1 MTGTPRILMV
11 SRSLPFHG
19 IGGMEAVAWDLA
31 RAFVV
36 AGCSVT
42 VLTTKC
48 PALPGPM
55 VRDGVDILPLDVPSG
70 RYSAQW
76 WQESRAVFTE
86 RLAGRTDI
94 VLSVSAGAQAMAL
107 HRSGSMPAFVIQA
120 HGTAWGEFVS
130 KLRQKRLRAFA
141 SSVRNLVAMF
151 HDRSYRR
158 FDAMVAV
165 GEAVAADLR
174 RMPTRAIIGALSV
187 HVIANGVDPEAFAF
201 DPEARGRLRHGI
213 GLDDGARL
221 VLSASRLHAQKGV
234 AEGMAG
240 FIAAAQARPDLHMAI
255 AGDGPELARLRDLAA
270 RSDMAGRIHFVGNVP
285 RDRMRDWL
293 SAADLFLFTT
303 KRVEG
308 LPLNILEARAAGLP
322 VVASPHVLD
331 PRFGGIAADPRD
343 PQAIA
348 AAIFVALP
356 PESPNPDRPSR
367 LAEEF
372 TLAHVAR
379 QYIDLFQTLNGENPQ
394 CRKTQT

>member
-48 PALPGPM
+48 PALSGPM

-76 WQESRAVFTE
+76 WKKSSTVFMD
-86 RLAGRTDI
+86 RLEGTTDI
-94 VLSVSAGAQAMAL
+94 VLSISAGARTMAL
-107 HRSGSMPAFVIQA
+107 RRSGPNPAFIMQA

-130 KLRQKRLRAFA
+130 KLRQRRFRALA
-141 SSVRNLVAMF
+141 SSIRNLVAMF
-151 HDRSYRR
+151 QDLSYRR

-165 GEAVAADLR
+165 GEAVAADLG
-174 RMPTRAIIGALSV
+174 RMPTRAIIGDLPV
-187 HVIANGVDPEAFAF
+187 HLIPNGVDPAGFAF
-201 DPEARGRLRHGI
+201 DPDARAHLRQRL
-213 GLDDGARL
+213 GLDDGVRL
-221 VLSASRLHAQKGV
+221 VLSASRLHPQKGV

-240 FIAAAQARPDLHMAI
+240 FITAASVQPGLHMVI
-255 AGDGPELARLRDLAA
+255 AGDGPDLARLRDRAA
-270 RSDMAGRIHFVGNVP
+270 RSDMAGRIHFVGHVP

-348 AAIFVALP
+348 AAILAALP
-356 PESPNPDRPSR
+356 LAPPGQTRPSR

-372 TLAHVAR
+372 TLSHAAR
-379 QYIDLFQTLNGENPQ
+379 QYLDLFETLSGEPLQ
-394 CRKTQT
+394 DRKTLT

>member
-11 SRSLPFHG
+11 TRSLPFHG
-19 IGGMEAVAWDLA
+19 IGGMEAVSWDLA
-31 RAFVV
+31 RAFVA
-36 AGCSVT
+36 AGCPVT

-76 WQESRAVFTE
+76 WKESRAVFTE
-86 RLAGRTDI
+86 RLAGQTDI
-94 VLSVSAGAQAMAL
+94 VFSVSAGARGMAL
-107 HRSGSMPAFVIQA
+107 HRSGPIPAFVIQA

-130 KLRQKRLRAFA
+130 KFRQKRLRMVA

-151 HDRSYRR
+151 QDRSYRR

-174 RMPTRAIIGALSV
+174 RMPTRAIIGALPV
-187 HVIANGVDPEAFAF
+187 HMIANGVDPAAFAF
-201 DPEARGRLRHGI
+201 DPEARGHLRHGI

-255 AGDGPELARLRDLAA
+255 VGDGPDLARLRDLAA
-270 RSDMAGRIHFVGNVP
+270 RSGMAGRIHFVGHVP
-285 RDRMRDWL
+285 RDRLRDWL

-331 PRFGGIAADPRD
+331 PRFGGTAADPD
-343 PQAIA
+343 NPQAIA
-348 AAIFVALP
+348 TAILAALP
-356 PESPNPDRPSR
+356 LAPPGQTRPSR

-372 TLAHVAR
+372 TLSHAAR
-379 QYIDLFQTLNGENPQ
+379 QYLDLFETLSGEPPQ
-394 CRKTQT
+394 DRETLT